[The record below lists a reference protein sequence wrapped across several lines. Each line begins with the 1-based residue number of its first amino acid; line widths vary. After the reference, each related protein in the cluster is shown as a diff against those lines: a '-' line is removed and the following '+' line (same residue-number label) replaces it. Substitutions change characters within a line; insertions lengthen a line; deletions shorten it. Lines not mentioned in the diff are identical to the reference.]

1 MLIRQ
6 SNRRRGM
13 TVVETALVLAVFC
26 LLMFGAFEYCR
37 FLYTLHLTNNAAR
50 DGARYGVVNMD
61 KPSNFDSTNYTDA
74 SNNVYQSIQAYT
86 TQRMSGADKQ
96 ITSFQ
101 VAAYAVDPTGL
112 TLSPP
117 VIRPMT
123 SSTASPPVY
132 PNPFNQSDP
141 NKVAWN
147 ATSFPNMVGVSI
159 QGNYKPILPGFLF
172 MPSSVPIYVTAIACS
187 EG

>member
-1 MLIRQ
+1 
-6 SNRRRGM
+6 M
-13 TVVETALVLAVFC
+13 TIVESTLAFAVFAG
-26 LLMFGAFEYCR
+26 LMFGAFEYCR

-50 DGARYGVVNMD
+50 DGARYATANMD
-61 KPSNFDSTNYTDA
+61 KPSNFDTTNYTDA
-74 SNNVYQSIQAYT
+74 SGNVYQSIQNYT
-86 TQRMSGADKQ
+86 TQRLSGADKQ
-96 ITSFQ
+96 MANYQ

-112 TLSPP
+112 TLNPV

-132 PNPFNQSDP
+132 PNPFNSSDP

-147 ATSFPNMVGVSI
+147 ATAFPNMVGVSI
-159 QGNYKPILPGFLF
+159 SGNYQPILPTFLL
-172 MPSSVPIYVTAIACS
+172 MPSSVPIYVTAMACS